1 MLLPNDTT
9 SWPPAAFTLPKP
21 ILHNGATSIP
31 APSHAS
37 FAAAFGHAF
46 PTPYYLT
53 SSIGN
58 TAVYDL
64 PAPSTE
70 TRRVLMVHGLNTPAL
85 GMLSL
90 AKQLQTLQPGTHIVL
105 YDLWGHGLTSTPLQT
120 HSAHLFHSQI
130 LQVLS
135 YMAWSTAHLIGFS
148 FGGSTAVSF
157 ALHHPWAVQSTVLL
171 APAGLIQMEALDV
184 RTRELLRDD
193 RGREEEAREAVLDM
207 LEGGKLK
214 VPEEWRERSQKGEVV
229 VEALRQWELSEHRGY
244 RWSVF
249 SMFRDGGAMGCEE
262 EFGRFGK
269 EKGKK
274 LVVLGEKDDL
284 CTREELVEMGFEKE
298 GVTVVVGAGHAL
310 GRTHTEEVAELIGE
324 FWKRL

>member
-1 MLLPNDTT
+1 MVAASDD
-9 SWPPAAFTLPKP
+9 WPPAAFNLPKP
-21 ILHNGATSIP
+21 ILHNGTPYIA

-37 FAAAFGHAF
+37 LTTSFGHAF
-46 PTPYYLT
+46 PTPQFLT

-64 PAPSTE
+64 PAPETE
-70 TRRVLMVHGLNTPAL
+70 TRRVLMIHGLNTPAL
-85 GMLSL
+85 GMLTL
-90 AKQLQTLQPGTHIVL
+90 AKQLQMLDPGTHIVL

-120 HSAHLFHSQI
+120 HTPGLFHAQI

-135 YMAWSTAHLIGFS
+135 YVAWPTAHIVGFS

-171 APAGLIQMEALDV
+171 APAGLIRMEALDM
-184 RTRELLRDD
+184 RTQDLLRDD
-193 RGREEEAREAVLDM
+193 NGREKEAREAVLDM
-207 LEGGKLK
+207 LEGGTLT
-214 VPEEWRERSQKGEVV
+214 VPPDWRERSQKGEVV
-229 VEALRQWELSEHRGY
+229 AEALRQWELDEHRGY
-244 RWSVF
+244 AYSVF

-269 EKGKK
+269 EKVRK

-284 CTREELVEMGFEKE
+284 CTKEQLVEMRFEEE
-298 GVTVVVGAGHAL
+298 GVKVVMGAGHAL
-310 GRTHTEEVAELIGE
+310 GRTHTGEVAELIKA
-324 FWKRL
+324 FWEGL